1 MDKINEITEFNEQ
14 YKTYNDTKKDVLSKI
29 INRLLNESYL
39 IKVKKEDEE
48 DFYKA
53 LELIDDMNKYLSIID
68 YEVNY
73 DRNIGI
79 IYIENMANKNRLHI
93 NKFETVILLLLRIRY
108 YKESKKASLSNI
120 ISVSFSD
127 LKMDVKKTNIYK
139 EEKSV
144 TEFIEA
150 LKDLK
155 KYKLIEYYK
164 VKDFSLET
172 QIFVY
177 PSILH
182 VVNIDSIDE
191 LNNTLTKYLGENKNE
206 EINED

>member
-120 ISVSFSD
+120 VSVSFSD